1 MKSEISDLA
10 NPKCDECDGEGTV
23 FYLTSVDDGHETECP
38 KCFPDGLE
46 PDYDE
51 DDD

>member
-1 MKSEISDLA
+1 MAKISDYA
-10 NPKCDECDGEGTV
+10 NSKCEECDGEGLV
-23 FYLTSVDDGHETECP
+23 FILTTVDDGHETECP